1 MSKKRKSF
9 LIYIDTLPLFD
20 ELNDADELSLCRA
33 INHYHRDLPIELTA
47 VARPLFKI
55 FQAQFERDNERY
67 AARCEKNR
75 ASVLKRYE
83 QQQSNTNESE
93 CKQPNTDFT
102 DRDRDRE
109 SDRDRGR
116 ERDII
121 PLSFKFSPYCSET
134 TPNDFRREAEALRFT
149 GDAEAVY
156 LRFRDYW
163 LQKGTKK
170 ADRVSAWR
178 NWLSREKSTGTIAE
192 RNARIL
198 NRRYGDG

>member
-20 ELNDADELSLCRA
+20 ELNDEDELSLCRA

-83 QQQSNTNESE
+83 QQQSNTDEYE
-93 CKQPNTDFT
+93 CKRPNTDST
-102 DRDRDRE
+102 DRDRE

-116 ERDII
+116 ERDIN

-134 TPNDFRREAEALRFT
+134 LPDELRRAAEALNFQ

-156 LRFRDYW
+156 FRFRNYW

-170 ADRVSAWR
+170 ADWVSVWR
-178 NWLSREKSTGTIAE
+178 NWLSREKPTGTVAE
-192 RNARIL
+192 HNARIL